1 MWLKQEISLYKTHA
15 DNTGRA
21 ATFEEIFFWG
31 FEPSLKAIC
40 ELRRLD
46 RAASDYLNK
55 KRELK
60 SKLQCY
66 TPAALLQS
74 KAKDSFNVIYRTGI
88 LQFDF
93 DYADIAQYD
102 IQELKRAV
110 FSLPFIGFCGLSCSG
125 DGFYALALIAEPERL
140 TEYADHCFKI
150 FESYGIKADTSKGK
164 KIENLRY
171 VSYDANMLVKQ
182 DPKPL
187 LIKKFIKTETA
198 KPSVYNTTRVNQI
211 SNDFVR
217 KQLNELATAQ
227 PGNRMNTI
235 QKIAF
240 TLGGKQDQNYLHE
253 IKSII
258 YESELFADDTKAY
271 IRCAEDCF
279 RRGSMQ
285 PI

>member
-31 FEPSLKAIC
+31 FGPSLKVIC

-60 SKLQCY
+60 NKLQCY

-74 KAKDSFNVIYRTGI
+74 KARDGFKLIKTTGVM
-88 LQFDF
+88 QFDF

-102 IQELKRAV
+102 IEELKRAV
-110 FSLPFIGFCGLSCSG
+110 FALPFIAYCGLSCSG

-140 TEYADHCFKI
+140 TEYAEHCFKV
-150 FESYGIKADTSKGK
+150 FEGYGIKADTSKGK

-171 VSYDANMLVKQ
+171 VSYDANMLVKE

-187 LIKKFIKTETA
+187 LIKKFIKPAINKGAIA
-198 KPSVYNTTRVNQI
+198 KARVNTTN
-211 SNDFVR
+211 NEFVK
-217 KQLNELATAQ
+217 KQLSELISVM
-227 PGNRMNTI
+227 PGQRMLTI

-240 TLGGKQDQNYLHE
+240 TLGGKQNENYLHE

-258 YESELFADDTKAY
+258 YANELFADDTKAY